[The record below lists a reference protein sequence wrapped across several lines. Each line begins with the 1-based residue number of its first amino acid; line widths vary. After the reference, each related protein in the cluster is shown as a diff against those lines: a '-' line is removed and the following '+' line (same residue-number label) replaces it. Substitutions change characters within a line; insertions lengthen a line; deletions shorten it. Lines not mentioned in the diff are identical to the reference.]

1 MDRFV
6 LSDTM
11 VQIGIMLAL
20 ALASRKRE
28 KSMCEVKAKV
38 DYADCMSL
46 AERVVKYLDDE
57 KVREVMLIE
66 LLANHY
72 NDHPEYYQNDIQ
84 ELGKLPS

>member
-1 MDRFV
+1 MPE
-6 LSDTM
+6 
-11 VQIGIMLAL
+11 LAS
-20 ALASRKRE
+20 ASRKRE

-66 LLANHY
+66 LLASHY
-72 NDHPEYYQNDIQ
+72 ASHPEYYQNDIQ
-84 ELGKLPS
+84 EFEKLPSQ